1 MADVG
6 GHLGE
11 LVVMLQLGLAHLPT
25 QQGLGK
31 ESRGTTLPCRELA
44 TAILLVV
51 EVVLV
56 QQLVATLLQTSLAPV
71 LRPEMKLEG

>member
-1 MADVG
+1 
-6 GHLGE
+6 
-11 LVVMLQLGLAHLPT
+11 MLQLGLAHLLA
-25 QQGLGK
+25 QQGLG
-31 ESRGTTLPCRELA
+31 EGSCSTTLPCRELA